1 MIKVDVTLGMLASV
15 LGVMLAVAPGGNIW
29 LSAILAFV
37 LYAIFSE
44 FKAPHTDDKV
54 FENIMLGIRLA
65 CVAWGTVLVA
75 QQASLEWL
83 TKEGAAAIE
92 DASFAIREQKSTGR
106 LSSVQAFQIEMP
118 DSLIH
123 ESSYVVQSLGESNA
137 YAVPTSTIL
146 QRVKSAWLK
155 PLETFLQLIGGMLFI
170 FALMIR
176 GAKVISA
183 SLLART

>member
-1 MIKVDVTLGMLASV
+1 MIKVDVTLGILASV

-44 FKAPHTDDKV
+44 FNAPPTEDKV

-65 CVAWGTVLVA
+65 CVAWGTILVA

-92 DASFAIREQKSTGR
+92 DASFDIKGQKAIGR
-106 LSSVQAFQIEMP
+106 LSGVKAVYVELP
-118 DSLIH
+118 DSLIV
-123 ESSYVVQSLGESNA
+123 ESSYVVQSLGDSNA

-146 QRVKSAWLK
+146 QRVKLAWLK
-155 PLETFLQLIGGMLFI
+155 PFEIYLQLIGGMLFI
-170 FALMIR
+170 FALIIR